1 MKLFRR
7 FIITRTISMLRP
19 CRHCDLTYP
28 REKRVATHEATCP
41 VTLLYDA
48 ASANDPNA
56 VARLIDEGVNCD
68 ALFERE
74 NGRLENALT
83 VATKR
88 GYFDVVELLIKAGV
102 FLDVRT
108 GDLCTPRE
116 MLLANSKMTNLII
129 RRTPVAKT
137 TYAKII

>member
-1 MKLFRR
+1 
-7 FIITRTISMLRP
+7 
-19 CRHCDLTYP
+19 
-28 REKRVATHEATCP
+28 

-88 GYFDVVELLIKAGV
+88 GYFDVVEHLIKAGV